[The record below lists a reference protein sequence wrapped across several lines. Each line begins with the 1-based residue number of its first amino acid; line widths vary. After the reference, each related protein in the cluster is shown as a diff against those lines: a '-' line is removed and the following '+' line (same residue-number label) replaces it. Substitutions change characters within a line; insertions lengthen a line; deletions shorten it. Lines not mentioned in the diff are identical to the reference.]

1 MKGEKLNLKERQ
13 NISLGILI
21 DVDRFCRA
29 NNITYFMGCGTL
41 LGAVRHKGFIP
52 WDDDI
57 DILMFRDDFN
67 RFLDI
72 YKSDKYALSKPLD
85 GRFCI
90 AKVYDKNT
98 VEYEAGIDYSKREP
112 LGVDIDI
119 FPLDG
124 IKNDQAII
132 DKQYKRECFLEMLL
146 RLANQKLFLR
156 KNPLKCINRLVPRLI
171 GRRNIVK
178 LIIKNQTRYKIEEE
192 DYVVRMKRSTN
203 GFTGAL
209 PKSIYTPVELSFEGH
224 LFLAPEGYDEWL
236 KAFFGDYMKLP
247 PAEKQ
252 KPHEGNC
259 YYK

>member
-1 MKGEKLNLKERQ
+1 MKGEKLSLKERQ
-13 NISLGILI
+13 NISLDILI
-21 DVDRFCRA
+21 DVDRFCRE
-29 NNITYFMGCGTL
+29 NDITYFMGCGTL

-67 RFLDI
+67 RFLNI

-90 AKVYDKNT
+90 AKVYDTDT
-98 VEYEAGIDYSKREP
+98 VEYEAGIDYSNREP

-124 IKNDQAII
+124 IRNDQAII
-132 DKQYKRECFLEMLL
+132 DKQYKKECFLEMLL

-178 LIIKNQTRYKIEEE
+178 LIIKNQTKYKIDEEE
-192 DYVVRMKRSTN
+192 YVVRMKRSTN

-209 PKSIYTPVELSFEGH
+209 PKSVYKPIELSFEGH
-224 LFLAPEGYDEWL
+224 MFIAPEGYDEWL

-247 PAEKQ
+247 PLDKQ

-259 YYK
+259 FYK

>member
-1 MKGEKLNLKERQ
+1 MKGNKLSLKERQ
-13 NISLGILI
+13 NISLEILI
-21 DVDRFCRA
+21 DVDAFCRKH
-29 NNITYFMGCGTL
+29 NITYFMGCGTL
-41 LGAVRHKGFIP
+41 LGAVRHQGFIP

-67 RFLDI
+67 LFIDI
-72 YKSDKYALSKPLD
+72 YQSERYSLSKPMD

-90 AKVYDKNT
+90 AKVYDNTT
-98 VEYEAGIDYSKREP
+98 VEYEAGIDYSGREP

-124 IKNDQAII
+124 IKNDKKII
-132 DKQYKRECFLEMLL
+132 DKLYKRECFLEMLL
-146 RLANQKLFLR
+146 RLANQQLFLR
-156 KNPLKCINRLVPRLI
+156 KNPLKCINRIIPRII
-171 GRRNIVK
+171 GRKNIVK
-178 LIIKNQTRYKIEEE
+178 MIIRNQTKYKVDEE

-209 PKSIYTPVELSFEGH
+209 SKSIYRPIELSFEGH
-224 LFLAPEGYDEWL
+224 LFLAPAGYDEWL

-247 PAEKQ
+247 PLDKQ

>member
-1 MKGEKLNLKERQ
+1 MKGEKLSLKERQ
-13 NISLGILI
+13 NISLDILI
-21 DVDRFCRA
+21 DVDRFCRE
-29 NNITYFMGCGTL
+29 NDITYFMGCGTL

-67 RFLDI
+67 RFLNI

-90 AKVYDKNT
+90 AKVYDTDT
-98 VEYEAGIDYSKREP
+98 VEYEAGIDYSNREP

-124 IKNDQAII
+124 IRNDQAII
-132 DKQYKRECFLEMLL
+132 DKQYKKECFLEMLL

-178 LIIKNQTRYKIEEE
+178 LIIKNQTKYKIDEEE
-192 DYVVRMKRSTN
+192 YVVRMKRSTN

-209 PKSIYTPVELSFEGH
+209 PKSIYKPIELSFEGYM
-224 LFLAPEGYDEWL
+224 FIAPEGYDEWL

-247 PAEKQ
+247 PLDKQ

-259 YYK
+259 FYK

>member
-1 MKGEKLNLKERQ
+1 MKGEKLSLKERQ
-13 NISLGILI
+13 NISLDILI
-21 DVDRFCRA
+21 DVDRFCRE
-29 NNITYFMGCGTL
+29 NDITYFMGCGTL

-67 RFLDI
+67 RFLNI

-90 AKVYDKNT
+90 AKVYDTDT
-98 VEYEAGIDYSKREP
+98 VEYEAGIDYSNREP

-124 IKNDQAII
+124 IRNDQAII
-132 DKQYKRECFLEMLL
+132 DKQYKKECFLEMLL

-178 LIIKNQTRYKIEEE
+178 LIIKNQTKYKIDEEE
-192 DYVVRMKRSTN
+192 YVV
-203 GFTGAL
+203 
-209 PKSIYTPVELSFEGH
+209 
-224 LFLAPEGYDEWL
+224 
-236 KAFFGDYMKLP
+236 
-247 PAEKQ
+247 
-252 KPHEGNC
+252 
-259 YYK
+259 

>member
-1 MKGEKLNLKERQ
+1 MEGNKLSLRERQ
-13 NISLGILI
+13 NISLEILI
-21 DVDRFCRA
+21 DVDTFCRKH
-29 NNITYFMGCGTL
+29 NITYFMGCGTL

-67 RFLDI
+67 RFIDV
-72 YKSDKYALSKPLD
+72 YQSEHYSLSKPMD

-90 AKVYDKNT
+90 AKVYDNAT
-98 VEYEAGIDYSKREP
+98 VEYETGIDYKGREP

-124 IKNDQAII
+124 IKNDKKII

-146 RLANQKLFLR
+146 RLANQQLFLR
-156 KNPLKCINRLVPRLI
+156 KNPLKCINRIIPRII
-171 GRRNIVK
+171 GRKNIVK
-178 LIIKNQTRYKIEEE
+178 MIILNQTKYKVDEEE
-192 DYVVRMKRSTN
+192 YVVRMKRSTN

-209 PKSIYTPVELSFEGH
+209 PKSVYSPIELSFEGH
-224 LFLAPEGYDEWL
+224 LFLAPAGYDVWL

-247 PAEKQ
+247 PLEKQ